1 MAEVNDVHSG
11 EISRRPTVPSRVGR
25 LGSIA
30 AAWAVSVAI
39 VGAQSASPASA
50 GRDPAQR
57 AAERIKALQ
66 REAESLATQETALLV
81 QLRQF
86 EIQRQ
91 MKAEELAQIARDR
104 AQAEAEIAD
113 ADARAER
120 LRQRADREQP
130 EIAARLVR
138 VYKLGRPGFWRL
150 LFDVDNLRS
159 VGRAYRTAAALT
171 RIDRNRVLDHQRT
184 LEALAR
190 EQRALRERA
199 AGIADLETRARAA
212 RAAMDEAVAART
224 TLIASIDHRRD
235 LNARMTGELQ
245 AAQQRLRTSVDRL
258 ASGTPAPAVLP
269 IGPFRGALPWP
280 AHGSVTGRFSPR
292 TGGGQ
297 GGRSGVE
304 LSLPEGEAVRAVHD
318 GIVAFAGPFTG
329 YGNLVIV
336 QHGEE
341 TYSLYGYL
349 SALDVSRG
357 DHVAAQAPVGVS
369 GLSPAGNP
377 SLYFELR
384 VDGGPVDP
392 LQWLIRE

>member
-1 MAEVNDVHSG
+1 V
-11 EISRRPTVPSRVGR
+11 
-25 LGSIA
+25 
-30 AAWAVSVAI
+30 WALSVAI
-39 VGAQSASPASA
+39 VGTQGTVPSSRERDAA
-50 GRDPAQR
+50 GR
-57 AAERIKALQ
+57 AAERIRALQ

-86 EIQRQ
+86 EVHRQ
-91 MKAEELAQIARDR
+91 IKAEELAQIERDR
-104 AQAEAEIAD
+104 ADAERAIAD
-113 ADARAER
+113 ADARAVR
-120 LRQRADREQP
+120 LRERASREQP

-171 RIDRNRVLDHQRT
+171 RIDRDRVRDHQRT

-190 EQRALRERA
+190 EQRELRERA
-199 AGIADLETRARAA
+199 AGLAGLETRARAA
-212 RAAMDEAVAART
+212 RAGMDKAVAART
-224 TLIASIDHRRD
+224 ALVASIDQRRD

-245 AAQQRLRTSVDRL
+245 AAAQRLRSAVDRL
-258 ASGTPAPAVLP
+258 ASGTPAPALLP

-280 AHGSVTGRFSPR
+280 AAGKVTARFAAG
-292 TGGGQ
+292 TAGGP
-297 GGRSGVE
+297 GGRSGIE
-304 LSLPEGEAVRAVHD
+304 LAVPEGEAVRAVHE
-318 GIVAFAGPFTG
+318 GTVAFAGPFTG

-369 GLSPAGNP
+369 GLNPGGNP
-377 SLYFELR
+377 ALYFELR